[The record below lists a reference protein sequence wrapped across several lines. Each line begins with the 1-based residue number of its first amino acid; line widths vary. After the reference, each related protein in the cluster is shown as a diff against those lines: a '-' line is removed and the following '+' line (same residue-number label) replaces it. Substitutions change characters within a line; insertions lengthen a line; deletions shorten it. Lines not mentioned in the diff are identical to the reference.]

1 MTWPCD
7 GGLCLHIHHWVTGW
21 ELGALEALSQSLI
34 LWMFSFTMRWCQI
47 LMNEVNEERDEEK
60 MMNFQ
65 GRPLDVLLL
74 QSTKGKVITRWTK
87 YRPNCNYLE
96 FSNEWLSSS
105 EILTTMPSTK
115 ILNWTLH
122 LAFHSYWLLSCK
134 TLTSNDFK
142 SNWTLLGKFKTFY
155 IYTFIRHQYI
165 LSMTIIIKPGS
176 VCFAELKFQ
185 VPLIDGYITVE
196 SPAPDYDPV

>member
-1 MTWPCD
+1 MTLNMWW
-7 GGLCLHIHHWVTGW
+7 GTLFTYSSLGHTVIITGW

-47 LMNEVNEERDEEK
+47 LMNEVNQMKRDEEK

-65 GRPLDVLLL
+65 GRPLDILLL
-74 QSTKGKVITRWTK
+74 QSTKGKVITWWTK

-115 ILNWTLH
+115 ILNKTRVLQ
-122 LAFHSYWLLSCK
+122 LLSCK
-134 TLTSNDFK
+134 TLTSNYFK
-142 SNWTLLGKFKTFY
+142 SNWTLLG
-155 IYTFIRHQYI
+155 
-165 LSMTIIIKPGS
+165 
-176 VCFAELKFQ
+176 
-185 VPLIDGYITVE
+185 
-196 SPAPDYDPV
+196 